1 MYYSV
6 RMRSAKGGPHE
17 RGGRHISGAER
28 LTTADEMER
37 AALAMIRRALS
48 HPRGEADFINLRIE
62 RVLEKDIVTIQALP
76 VSARSADSVAAAQK
90 AVVAELTAAGVN
102 QEAALNG
109 LDQLLAL
116 RESMRGAMLVSAVNG
131 ARLDKNGARGVRVS
145 RMDKSAN
152 RGLED
157 YLAANGMQND
167 HAPEALVLAS
177 KVASCPG
184 VVAEL
189 CWSDDPGYTTGYV
202 ASAKRGY
209 CRIPCL
215 KEAGSDLGGRLF
227 FLNETAN
234 IQQICDYLEEKP
246 VQVTKEVTQ

>member
-28 LTTADEMER
+28 LTTAEEMEQ
-37 AALAMIRRALS
+37 AAVAMIRRALS

-62 RVLEKDIVTIQALP
+62 RVREEDIVTAPALS
-76 VSARSADSVAAAQK
+76 VSMRSADSVAAARK
-90 AVVAELTAAGVN
+90 AVVAELTAAGV
-102 QEAALNG
+102 QEEAALSA
-109 LDQLLAL
+109 LRQLLDL
-116 RESMRGAMLVSAVNG
+116 HESMRGAMLVSAVDG
-131 ARLDKNGARGVRVS
+131 TRLDSNGERGVRVS
-145 RMDKSAN
+145 RMDKCGDP
-152 RGLED
+152 GLEN
-157 YLAANGMQND
+157 YLQANGMQND

-177 KVASCPG
+177 KVASCPD

-227 FLNETAN
+227 FLRESADL
-234 IQQICDYLEEKP
+234 QRVCDYLEEKP
-246 VQVTKEVTQ
+246 VQVIKGAAQ